1 MTVNSHQPDGAP
13 EIAAIL
19 EQLRTAVRAQRATRQ
34 RSIDDPLHRA
44 LQRSLDDI
52 EITRVVSAHWPLT
65 GRTLPQ
71 KAIALVNKVVR
82 RYLRWYINPI
92 VEQQNAFND
101 AAARTLRLLAEAYQE
116 LADQVADQ
124 QEASVPMQPGATTDA
139 DSENDADDP
148 AVEAANS
155 AQGADEDPPAP
166 PPYDEL
172 MAQVRARA
180 ATEPPARFIELELHD
195 ALTQAQSHQQVSAH
209 WTLTGRT
216 FVEKLVALHNR
227 IVRQYLRWL
236 INPIVEQQNA
246 ANQALTDALHRLI
259 RIDAALRADIAA
271 LRASRQRMR
280 ESRANRHARHHH
292 HRRPVVRS

>member
-1 MTVNSHQPDGAP
+1 MTTNSYQSDDAP
-13 EIAAIL
+13 EVAAIL
-19 EQLRTAVRAQRATRQ
+19 EQLRTAIRAQRATRRQ
-34 RSIDDPLHRA
+34 SIDDPLRRA

-71 KAIALVNKVVR
+71 KAMALINKVVR

-116 LADQVADQ
+116 LADQVAEQ
-124 QEASVPMQPGATTDA
+124 QATGTPMQQGETTNA
-139 DSENDADDP
+139 DPDHNADDP
-148 AVEAANS
+148 TVEAANGTPGS
-155 AQGADEDPPAP
+155 DEDPTAP
-166 PPYDEL
+166 PTYDEL

-180 ATEPPARFIELELHD
+180 AVEPPARFIELELHT
-195 ALTQAQSHQQVSAH
+195 ALTEVQSRRQVSAH

-216 FVEKLVALHNR
+216 FVEKLVAFHNR

-246 ANQALTDALHRLI
+246 ANQALTDAVHSLI
-259 RIDAALRADIAA
+259 RIDTALRADVAA
-271 LRASRQRMR
+271 LRASRRRMH
-280 ESRANRHARHHH
+280 ELRAGQHA
-292 HRRPVVRS
+292 

>member
-1 MTVNSHQPDGAP
+1 MTINPHQPDGAP
-13 EIAAIL
+13 EVAAIL
-19 EQLRTAVRAQRATRQ
+19 EQLRTAIRAQRVTRWQ
-34 RSIDDPLHRA
+34 SIDDPLHRA

-116 LADQVADQ
+116 LADQVADH
-124 QEASVPMQPGATTDA
+124 QEASTPMQQGETTDA
-139 DSENDADDP
+139 DPDHNAGDP
-148 AVEAANS
+148 AVEAANG
-155 AQGADEDPPAP
+155 AQSSDSDLPASP
-166 PPYDEL
+166 TYDEL

-180 ATEPPARFIELELHD
+180 AVEPPAHFIELELHN
-195 ALTQAQSHQQVSAH
+195 ALAQAQSRQQVSAH
-209 WTLTGRT
+209 WSLTGRT
-216 FVEKLVALHNR
+216 LAEKLVALHNR

-246 ANQALTDALHRLI
+246 ANQALTGALHSLI
-259 RIDAALRADIAA
+259 RIDAVLRADVAA
-271 LRASRQRMR
+271 LRASRRRMR
-280 ESRANRHARHHH
+280 DSRASHYARYHH

>member
-1 MTVNSHQPDGAP
+1 MTANSHQPDSAP

-19 EQLRTAVRAQRATRQ
+19 DQLRTAVRAQRMTRQ
-34 RSIDDPLHRA
+34 RIIDDPLHRA

-52 EITRVVSAHWPLT
+52 EITRVVSAHWPIT

-101 AAARTLRLLAEAYQE
+101 AAARTLRLLAEAYLE

-124 QEASVPMQPGATTDA
+124 QEASAPMQPGATTDA
-139 DSENDADDP
+139 DAENDADDP
-148 AVEAANS
+148 AVEAANGM
-155 AQGADEDPPAP
+155 QGADEDPPEP
-166 PPYDEL
+166 PTYDEL

-180 ATEPPARFIELELHD
+180 ATEPPARFIELELHN
-195 ALTQAQSHQQVSAH
+195 ALTQTQSCQQVSAH
-209 WTLTGRT
+209 WKLTGHT
-216 FVEKLVALHNR
+216 FIEKLVALHNR

-246 ANQALTDALHRLI
+246 ANQALTSALHSLI
-259 RIDAALRADIAA
+259 RIDAALRANVAA
-271 LRASRQRMR
+271 LRASRQRIR
-280 ESRANRHARHHH
+280 RLRANRYGRHHH
-292 HRRPVVRS
+292 HCRPMVRS